1 MKKRLLAII
10 FALILVCTGLTACGT
25 KGNDDSSEDEGGK
38 TKLTLWSS
46 YTAQSNNKLAI
57 LVAKFNAQS
66 EEYEL
71 TMEVGQS
78 GSETRQKLAA
88 STPEYY
94 PSLFMGTNNANAEY
108 AASRYTAPIQDFI
121 DKDEDKWTED
131 ILATV
136 KREFSD
142 EDGNLIGLP
151 VGVSVK
157 GYMVNMNFLEQTGYT
172 LDDLTSF
179 EKVAEVAQVAKAKDI
194 CKYGYIPSGQGNVT
208 NMLLYQGVDVFDNN
222 NGHDGDVTKCLY
234 GEGETYKALYK
245 YGEIYAG
252 LYRTGAAM
260 KNNGGADGGTSTFVN
275 GQALFWATT
284 SSFVYEFADLELGF
298 EWAFVPFH
306 GVDDNAKYKDMV
318 LAEGTG
324 IYIANTGNEKEMQG
338 AYEFIKFLGSE
349 ESQLFW
355 CTFRGYTPYKKS
367 ILESSEW
374 IEWRDEN
381 HPTEA
386 LLEGPLQNESTELR
400 YPNVSVMSRLLA
412 SDGEYLSLLSTNP
425 DGDIDAYI
433 KQITKSLQE
442 AVDMDNARK

>member
-1 MKKRLLAII
+1 MKKRLLATIL
-10 FALILVCTGLTACGT
+10 ALVLACTGLTACGG
-25 KGNDDSSEDEGGK
+25 GNAGDSEETGGK

-46 YTAQSNNKLAI
+46 YTADSNNKLSV
-57 LVAKFNAQS
+57 LVARFNAQS
-66 EEYEL
+66 EDYEV

-94 PSLFMGTNNANAEY
+94 PSIFMGTNNAIVEY
-108 AASRYTAPIQDFI
+108 AESRYTAPIQDFI
-121 DKDEDKWTED
+121 DKDEDKWTSD

-136 KREFSD
+136 KREYSD
-142 EDGNLIGLP
+142 AEGKLIGLP

-157 GYMVNMNFLEQTGYT
+157 GYMVNMDYLNQTGYS
-172 LDDLTSF
+172 LDYLTSF
-179 EKVAEVAQVAKAKDI
+179 EKVAEVAQVAKQKDI
-194 CKYGYIPSGQGNVT
+194 CKYGYIPSGQGNIT
-208 NMLLYQGVDVFDNN
+208 NMLLYQGVDAFDKN
-222 NGHDGDVTKCLY
+222 NGYDGDVTKCLY
-234 GEGETYKALYK
+234 KEGDTYKALYK
-245 YGEIYAG
+245 YCEIFAG
-252 LYRTGAAM
+252 LYKTGAAM

-284 SSFVYEFADLELGF
+284 SSFVYEFADIDMNF

-306 GVDDNAKYKDMV
+306 GVDDNAEYKDQV

-324 IYIANTGNEKEMQG
+324 IFIGNTGNEKEMQG
-338 AYEFIKFLGSE
+338 AYEFIKFLGQPE
-349 ESQLFW
+349 NQIYW
-355 CTFRGYTPYKKS
+355 CTFRGYTPYKQS

-386 LLEGPLQNESTELR
+386 LLEGPLQSEATELR
-400 YPNVSVMSRLLA
+400 YPNVTVMSRLLTA
-412 SDGEYLSLLSTNP
+412 DSEIHSNLVANP

-433 KQITKSLQE
+433 DQVTKSLQE
-442 AVDMDNARK
+442 AIDMENARK